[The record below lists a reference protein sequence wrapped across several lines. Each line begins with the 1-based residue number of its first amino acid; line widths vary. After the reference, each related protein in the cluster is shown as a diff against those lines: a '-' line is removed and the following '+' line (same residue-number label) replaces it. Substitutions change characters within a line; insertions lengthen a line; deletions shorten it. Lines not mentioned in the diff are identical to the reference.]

1 MRILSAA
8 EAITPAIERTKTM
21 FLPFSLRR
29 VVKLGLVRL
38 LAEMSAQFVFP
49 PVGNLTPHSSARTA
63 GAGAVSWSI
72 NQHAVIALAVVAVL
86 FFLIGM
92 CLLYFGSRMQFV
104 LVDLVAYCTTVV
116 GPSWRRHGPKTL
128 PWIGLKVATFLLA
141 FVVIGVFAAWPLLH
155 LIRSMPAKTGQPPD
169 AAFFGNFLLLFAMV
183 AGMVVV
189 LMLCLWFLRDLVL
202 PFLVFE
208 DATIR
213 EGVSRAVEL
222 IRREPGSVLLYFLMK
237 FVLTLVAAIAA
248 ELCIVAAAIIVAIP
262 VGLIGGGLWILL
274 RHAGPFGAVFLYT
287 SLGLLGLI
295 FFACLMLAVVC
306 VVGAILVFYQAY
318 ALYFVGG
325 RVSALGDLL
334 EPPPPFPEA
343 ATQQFSPI

>member
-8 EAITPAIERTKTM
+8 EAITPAIELTKSM
-21 FLPFSLRR
+21 FRPFSLRSF
-29 VVKLGLVRL
+29 VKLGLVAL
-38 LAEMSAQFVFP
+38 LAEMSAQFIFP
-49 PVGNLTPHSSARTA
+49 PTGNFDSHSNSRS
-63 GAGAVSWSI
+63 GAVSWSI
-72 NQHAVIALAVVAVL
+72 NQHAVIALAVVAIL
-86 FFLIGM
+86 FFLIGI

-104 LVDLVAYCTTVV
+104 LMDLVAYRTTVV
-116 GPSWRRHGPKTL
+116 GPSWRRHGPKTW
-128 PWIGLKVATFLLA
+128 PWIGLKIATFLLA

-213 EGVSRAVEL
+213 DGVSRAVEL
-222 IRREPGSVLLYFLMK
+222 IRRELGSVLLYFLMK

-248 ELCIVAAAIIVAIP
+248 ELCIVAAVIIVAIP

-325 RVSALGDLL
+325 RVSAALGDLL

>member
-8 EAITPAIERTKTM
+8 EAITPAIDHAKSVFR
-21 FLPFSLRR
+21 PFSLRTF
-29 VVKLGLVRL
+29 VKLGLVAL
-38 LAEMSAQFVFP
+38 LAEMSVQFIFP
-49 PVGNLTPHSSARTA
+49 PTGNFASRSNSRS
-63 GAGAVSWSI
+63 GAVSWSI

-86 FFLIGM
+86 FLLIGI

-104 LVDLVAYCTTVV
+104 LMDLVAYRTTVV
-116 GPSWRRHGPKTL
+116 GPSWRRHGPKTW

-141 FVVIGVFAAWPLLH
+141 FLVIGAVAAWPLMH
-155 LIRSMPAKTGQPPD
+155 LIRSMPAKTGQPPNV
-169 AAFFGNFLLLFAMV
+169 AFFGNFLFLFAMI

-208 DATIR
+208 NATIR

-222 IRREPGSVLLYFLMK
+222 IRCEPGSVFLYFLMK

-248 ELCIVAAAIIVAIP
+248 ELCIVAAAIMVAIP

-274 RHAGPFGAVFLYT
+274 RHAGPFGTVFLYT
-287 SLGLLGLI
+287 SFGLLGMI
-295 FFACLMLAVVC
+295 FFACLMLAIVC
-306 VVGAILVFYQAY
+306 IVGAILIFYQAY

-334 EPPPPFPEA
+334 EPPPPPFPEA
-343 ATQQFSPI
+343 APPQFSPI